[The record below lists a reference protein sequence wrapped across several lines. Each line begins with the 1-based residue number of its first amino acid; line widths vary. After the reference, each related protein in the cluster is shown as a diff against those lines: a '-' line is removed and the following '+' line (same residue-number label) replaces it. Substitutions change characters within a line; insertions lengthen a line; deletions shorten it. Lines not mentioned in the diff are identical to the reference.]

1 MLNAMEPWIASVIVP
16 PAAVTV
22 RSMSTEVG
30 TPAVIPTQLSSGT
43 GAGLPGV
50 GQGERKLIELA
61 STGNAKVDRNN
72 RLTMIPAPLFVT
84 VLSRMYPPCSHFEM
98 QSEGR
103 YILTTS
109 DCLHPGPDP
118 TAQPAKPRKS
128 GCSRADV
135 GRSMVSKACSQLV
148 AVLLSSAVRPRR
160 R

>member
-22 RSMSTEVG
+22 RFMSTEVG

-109 DCLHPGPDP
+109 DCLHPGPDR
-118 TAQPAKPRKS
+118 TAQPAKPTKS
-128 GCSRADV
+128 GCSHAV
-135 GRSMVSKACSQLV
+135 EAQSMFAKACSKSF
-148 AVLLSSAVRPRR
+148 ASLLSRPFRL
-160 R
+160 